1 MRNIRISDLLAEMM
15 KNRLC
20 ADDGD
25 TPNMAHYDMSYLCFV
40 ASRVFHRIN
49 GDDPEVTF
57 NKFFFQAQLVRMLDP
72 LCTIDY
78 NHDGDGYIDYDG
90 LTYGFDNIIDP
101 KDLLKFTN
109 IGFAHMIGE
118 VPEHLKID
126 EYKFNYGNR
135 NVTPVHRYACRVG
148 MLLEI
153 QLNQGDLEFDFY

>member
-1 MRNIRISDLLAEMM
+1 MMNIRISDLLAEMT
-15 KNRLC
+15 KHRLC
-20 ADDGD
+20 TDDGE
-25 TPNMAHYDMSYLCFV
+25 TPNMAHYELSYLCFV
-40 ASRVFHRIN
+40 ASRVFHRIH

-57 NKFFFQAQLVRMLDP
+57 DKLDFQVQLVRMLNP
-72 LCTIDY
+72 LCTINYD
-78 NHDGDGYIDYDG
+78 HDGEKYIDFDG

-126 EYKFNYGNR
+126 EYRFNFRNR
-135 NVTPVHRYACRVG
+135 NVTSVHRYACRVG

-153 QLNQGDLEFDFY
+153 QLNQGDLEFVFY